1 LRQILIRRSGVTV
14 ADVPAPLVEDGAV
27 VVEVAHSLISAGTEL
42 SIVKPAT
49 PALLERVQHT
59 TDRAQRLIEH
69 LRQTGIRKTFA
80 KAYGKLRDRQ
90 ADVGRPIGYSCSG
103 TVVQVGAGV
112 SGLHPG
118 DLVACA
124 GAGAA
129 SHAELVLVPKALTV
143 RIPQGVS
150 LRDAS
155 SVAVGAIALQGV
167 RRAGA
172 TVGEVVAVVGLGLI
186 GQLTVQ
192 LLAAAGCRVVGI
204 DLDPRRVALA
214 LAHGAERAL
223 EPSMVDVKNELL
235 HATGGHG
242 VDVTVVTAGGAG
254 SELVQT
260 AMEVTRKKGRVV
272 IVGAVG
278 MDLQRSPFYE
288 KELDFLI
295 STSYGPGRYDTH
307 YEADGVDYPFAY
319 VRWTEARNM
328 EEYLRLIASGKVRLE
343 HVLEQDYPLAEAA
356 QAYAALGSAQ
366 PRPLGVTLRYDRA
379 RVEVQ
384 AAPAR
389 PVRATRDRRL
399 EVAVVGP
406 GAFAKSTHLPNL
418 QALPELFRLR
428 AVVSRRGDGARAIAD
443 RFGAESATT
452 ELAEVLREPA
462 LDAVI
467 ICTRHDL
474 HAEQVIAALEAGKHV
489 FCEKPLA
496 LTRDDLERIE
506 RAASAAG
513 RVLTVGFNRR
523 FAPALRLAQRHAAGR
538 ANPLVIT
545 YRVNAGYLPPE
556 HWVQGPA
563 GGGRLVGE
571 ACHML
576 DVFRFLTGSAIASV
590 SGEGMR
596 GSEHLA
602 SLDNAGFVIRH
613 DDGSLA
619 VLTYTSVGSPELGKE
634 AIEIHFDG
642 KTMVIDDWRELRTL
656 GAKEPRWRADEADKG
671 HREALRAFGE
681 GIRSGVWP
689 IPAAELF
696 DVSRATL
703 LLPEIARG

>member
-1 LRQILIRRSGVTV
+1 
-14 ADVPAPLVEDGAV
+14 
-27 VVEVAHSLISAGTEL
+27 
-42 SIVKPAT
+42 
-49 PALLERVQHT
+49 
-59 TDRAQRLIEH
+59 
-69 LRQTGIRKTFA
+69 
-80 KAYGKLRDRQ
+80 
-90 ADVGRPIGYSCSG
+90 
-103 TVVQVGAGV
+103 
-112 SGLHPG
+112 
-118 DLVACA
+118 
-124 GAGAA
+124 
-129 SHAELVLVPKALTV
+129 
-143 RIPQGVS
+143 
-150 LRDAS
+150 
-155 SVAVGAIALQGV
+155 
-167 RRAGA
+167 
-172 TVGEVVAVVGLGLI
+172 
-186 GQLTVQ
+186 
-192 LLAAAGCRVVGI
+192 
-204 DLDPRRVALA
+204 
-214 LAHGAERAL
+214 
-223 EPSMVDVKNELL
+223 M
-235 HATGGHG
+235 
-242 VDVTVVTAGGAG
+242 
-254 SELVQT
+254 
-260 AMEVTRKKGRVV
+260 
-272 IVGAVG
+272 
-278 MDLQRSPFYE
+278 
-288 KELDFLI
+288 
-295 STSYGPGRYDTH
+295 
-307 YEADGVDYPFAY
+307 
-319 VRWTEARNM
+319 
-328 EEYLRLIASGKVRLE
+328 
-343 HVLEQDYPLAEAA
+343 
-356 QAYAALGSAQ
+356 
-366 PRPLGVTLRYDRA
+366 
-379 RVEVQ
+379 
-384 AAPAR
+384 
-389 PVRATRDRRL
+389 
-399 EVAVVGP
+399 
-406 GAFAKSTHLPNL
+406 
-418 QALPELFRLR
+418 
-428 AVVSRRGDGARAIAD
+428 
-443 RFGAESATT
+443 
-452 ELAEVLREPA
+452 LREPA